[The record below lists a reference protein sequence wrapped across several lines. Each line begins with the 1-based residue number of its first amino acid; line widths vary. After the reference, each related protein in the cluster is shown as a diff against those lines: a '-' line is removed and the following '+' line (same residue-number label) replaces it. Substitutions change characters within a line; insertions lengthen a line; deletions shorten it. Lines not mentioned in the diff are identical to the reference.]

1 MDQQQFVRLL
11 ENVLTRAYSGYSR
24 PPQTSFSFSFHANI
38 KSSCFL
44 ADTERVKS
52 ATANLRKNY
61 FTSPLTL
68 TLLLQVLTTHESPQL
83 RQLAAVE
90 ARALVPKHWNSLPA
104 EQKPQIRNSLLQST
118 LNEQTALVRHSSAR
132 VISAIA
138 KIDLLDGEWADLPS
152 FLQQAATSQS
162 AGQREVGVYI
172 LYTLLETLEDGL
184 MGKLSDMF
192 ALFGQTIRDPESV
205 DVRIN
210 TLLALGRI
218 ATIMIPDEDPQSLEA
233 FRTTF
238 PNMVAVLKEVIQS
251 GDDDRTM
258 LAFEV
263 FQTLL
268 GCESSL
274 LANHFQDLILFM
286 IELGA
291 SRELSDETRS
301 QSLSF
306 LMQSVRYRKLKI
318 QGLRLGEKL
327 TLTALEV
334 ATEMKNLHED
344 DDLVTPSR
352 TALGLLDMLAAG
364 LPPSQVIV
372 PLLKALPMYVNSPNP
387 DYRRAGILALGM
399 CVEGAPDF
407 IATQMK
413 DITPIVLRL
422 LGDPEIR
429 VRQAALHA
437 VARLADDLADALGE
451 EHEALVPALLKNLDS
466 ASVPSS
472 NKAEEEWNLDIIKA
486 SCNAIDSFT
495 EGIGKEQAASYLSEM
510 VPRFSRLI
518 AHPDYK
524 VKAGAAGALGSIAA
538 AAEDAFLPYFEAT
551 ISALSQYVSI
561 KDSEEEL
568 DLRSAVCDAMGSIAS
583 AVGAVPFQPYVRPM
597 MEASEEALHLGHPRL
612 RETSYI
618 LWSTMA
624 KVYEAE
630 FGHFL
635 DGVVKGLFE
644 SLQQEETALEV
655 ELGEEAKDLLGAEL
669 TIAGKKIKV
678 AAAGEGISQAKLK
691 DHQSPQGDK
700 ERDDD
705 DDGDDDNDED
715 DDDDDDDDDDA
726 WDELG
731 AVTAVAAEKEI
742 ALDVIGDVLSHTK
755 SKFIPYFEKTVEI
768 TLGLV
773 EHSYEGV
780 RKAAIGTL
788 WRAYA
793 CLWEICE
800 DGQMAKWQP
809 GLPLKVQP
817 TAELQKLGEVVM
829 TATLAVYVNEVDR
842 GTVTDINRNIAA
854 TLKLCGPAILTH
866 GDAVHEITTCI
877 LSILRKQHPCQQD
890 MGDLEEVESMQESSE
905 YDWMVVDTAMDVITG
920 LAAALGT
927 AFGELW
933 KIFEKPILRYAGSS
947 EALERSTSVG
957 TIAECIQNM
966 GDAVTPF
973 TPSLM
978 KMLLHRLS
986 DEDPETKSNAAFAMG
1001 QLCDKSRDANGI
1013 VSNYNT
1019 ILQKLEPLLH
1029 AQSHRLLDNA
1039 AGCVARMITAHPE
1052 NIPIDDVLPL
1062 LVDLLP
1068 LKEDFEENKPI
1079 YEMLVKL
1086 YESSHQTVRRL
1097 TPQLIPVFAKVLGPP
1112 QEQLAD
1118 ETRGQLAEL
1127 VKYIHKQ
1134 EPSLVVGSEVLM
1146 QVVGS

>member
-1 MDQQQFVRLL
+1 MDEQHFIRLL
-11 ENVLTRAYSGYSR
+11 ENILT
-24 PPQTSFSFSFHANI
+24 P
-38 KSSCFL
+38 
-44 ADTERVKS
+44 DTERVKA
-52 ATANLRKNY
+52 ATASLRKNY
-61 FTSPLTL
+61 FSSPLAL
-68 TLLLQVLTTHESPQL
+68 TLLLQVLTTHDNPQL

-90 ARALVPKHWNSLPA
+90 ARSLVPRHWNSLPA
-104 EQKPQIRNSLLQST
+104 EQKSQIRASLLRST
-118 LNEQTALVRHSSAR
+118 PNEQTGLVRHSSAR

-138 KIDLLDGEWADLPS
+138 KIDLVDGEWADLPS
-152 FLQQAATSQS
+152 LLQS
-162 AGQREVGVYI
+162 AAMSPNAGAREVGVYI
-172 LYTLLETLEDGL
+172 LYTLLDTLEEEL
-184 MGKLSDMF
+184 MGKLSEMF
-192 ALFGQTIRDPESV
+192 TLFGRTIKDPESV
-205 DVRIN
+205 EVRIN
-210 TLLALGRI
+210 TLLALGKI
-218 ATIMIPDEDPQSLEA
+218 ATIIVPDEDETALEA
-233 FRTTF
+233 FRATL
-238 PNMVAVLKEVIQS
+238 PDMVAVLKEVIQS

-274 LANHFQDLILFM
+274 LATHFRDLVLFM
-286 IELGA
+286 TELGA
-291 SRELSDETRS
+291 SRNLSDETRS
-301 QSLSF
+301 QALSF
-306 LMQSVRYRKLKI
+306 LMQSVRYRKLRI

-327 TLTALEV
+327 TLKALEI
-334 ATEMKNLHED
+334 ATEMKDLHED
-344 DDLVTPSR
+344 DDVVTPSR
-352 TALGLLDMLAAG
+352 SALGLLDMLAAG

-372 PLLKALPMYVNSPNP
+372 PLLKALPLYVDNPNP

-451 EHEALVPALLKNLDS
+451 EHEAFIPALLKNLDS

-486 SCNAIDSFT
+486 SCNAIDSFI
-495 EGIGKEQAASYLSEM
+495 EGIGKEHAASYLPEL
-510 VPRFSRLI
+510 VPRFTRLI
-518 AHPDYK
+518 SHPDYK

-538 AAEDAFLPYFEAT
+538 AAEDAFLPYFEAI
-551 ISALSQYVSI
+551 ISALSQYVTI

-568 DLRSAVCDAMGSIAS
+568 DLRSAVCDTMGSIAS
-583 AVGAVPFQPYVRPM
+583 AVGAGPFQQYVQPM

-618 LWSTMA
+618 FWSTMA

-644 SLQQEETALEV
+644 SLQQEESALEV
-655 ELGEEAKDLLGAEL
+655 ELGQEAKDFLGSEI
-669 TIAGKKIKV
+669 TIAGKKIKIST
-678 AAAGEGISQAKLK
+678 AGEGPSQGKPK
-691 DHQSPQGDK
+691 DGQDSK
-700 ERDDD
+700 RDSEWDIVD
-705 DDGDDDNDED
+705 EGVDGDDE
-715 DDDDDDDDDDA
+715 DDDDA

-755 SKFIPYFEKTVEI
+755 GKYIPYLEKTVEI
-768 TLGLV
+768 VLGLV

-780 RKAAIGTL
+780 RKAAIGAL

-793 CLWEICE
+793 CLWELCE
-800 DGQMAKWQP
+800 SDQMAKWQP
-809 GLPLKVQP
+809 GIPLKVQP
-817 TAELQKLGEVVM
+817 TTELVKLGEVVM
-829 TATLAVYVNEVDR
+829 TATLAIYVDEVDR
-842 GTVTDINRNIAA
+842 GTVTDINRNLAA
-854 TLKLCGPAILTH
+854 TLKLCGPAILTYNN
-866 GDAVHEITTCI
+866 AVHEITTCV

-890 MGDLEEVESMQESSE
+890 MGDQEEVESMQESSE
-905 YDWMVVDTAMDVITG
+905 YDWLVVDTAMDVILG
-920 LAAALGT
+920 LSAALGT
-927 AFGELW
+927 TFGELW
-933 KIFEKPILRYAGSS
+933 KIFDKPILKYAGSS

-957 TIAECIQNM
+957 TIAECVQNM

-973 TPSLM
+973 TASLM

-986 DEDPETKSNAAFAMG
+986 DEDPETKSNAAFAIG
-1001 QLCDKSRDANGI
+1001 QLCDKSGDANRV

-1029 AQSHRLLDNA
+1029 TQSHRLSDNA
-1039 AGCVARMITAHPE
+1039 AGCVARMIIAHPE
-1052 NIPIDDVLPL
+1052 NIPIDEVLPP
-1062 LVDLLP
+1062 LVQALP

-1086 YESSHQTVRRL
+1086 YGSGYQTDRAL
-1097 TPQLIPVFAKVLGPP
+1097 TTQLIPVFEKVLSPP
-1112 QEQLAD
+1112 QEQLPD
-1118 ETRGQLAEL
+1118 ETRAQLVEL
-1127 VKYIHKQ
+1127 VRYLHKQ
-1134 EPSLVVGSEVLM
+1134 EPALMAGSEVLM
-1146 QVVGS
+1146 RVVSGS